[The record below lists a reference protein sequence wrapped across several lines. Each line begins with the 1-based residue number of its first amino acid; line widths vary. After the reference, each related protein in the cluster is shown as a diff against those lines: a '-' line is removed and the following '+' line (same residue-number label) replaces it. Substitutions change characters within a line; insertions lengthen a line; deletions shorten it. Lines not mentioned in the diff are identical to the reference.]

1 MPAAHRRSGPNA
13 PAFGFGKWWTA
24 HDLRIWRP
32 IAGSDAGAC
41 LHQRNAPH
49 GATRIRPTVKR
60 DPVLRPL
67 TWRLPLVA
75 FLITGLVG
83 LVYID
88 RLLTR
93 EFREQGV
100 TQAVQAQSLL
110 ESHLHHRV
118 ALLSGVT
125 SLIETASGGEANQDR
140 VARFAQR
147 VFEDLTDVRAVAYAD
162 PRGIVRGVFPRDG
175 WARLRP
181 GANLRDSV
189 DIASALDEAR
199 FARDAAATRTMRIGP
214 TERGIVLV
222 QPVLRDRRITGYIV
236 GAISYPGLF
245 ADALGGRL
253 LGQFAYQI
261 RDDSLRVIARSP
273 AFSDAFST
281 IERRQVRLPGSHR
294 WVVDVAIPRVEPIVP
309 RLLNWLVGSLL
320 LLVIVLLVVREEAQS
335 RRFAERTEELE
346 LLSRDLLDAN
356 VRLEERSQQI
366 AEANRAKSRFLA
378 NVSHELRTPL
388 NAIVGYNSLAR
399 DGVYGELS
407 APLRGVQDRIA
418 AAADHLLGLV
428 NDVLDLSKIEVGRMG
443 VEPQPVNLGSLVD
456 AVATVIE
463 PMASAKRL
471 HVHVVVAR
479 DVPDLRTDPGHVRQ
493 ILLNLVANAV
503 KFTEKGTI
511 TIVARRQDPDA
522 GDGVV
527 IIVEDTG
534 IGIARD
540 DHDRIFQEFEQV
552 RPSGRGDSLERG
564 TGLGLAIA
572 RKLARLL
579 GGDVQVRSAPG
590 AGSRF
595 MLSLPRSS
603 PTVFGTE
610 DHARSSAPPGTQ
622 EGARTAERSQL
633 SRSGSSGT
641 SASDDAGE
649 NTPPEVRAI
658 LDASMQATR
667 ARSPRETGDDSERS

>member
-1 MPAAHRRSGPNA
+1 
-13 PAFGFGKWWTA
+13 
-24 HDLRIWRP
+24 
-32 IAGSDAGAC
+32 
-41 LHQRNAPH
+41 
-49 GATRIRPTVKR
+49 VKR

-93 EFREQGV
+93 EFREEGV

-125 SLIETASGGEANQDR
+125 SLIETASSPVVNEDR
-140 VARFAQR
+140 VARFTKR
-147 VFEDLTDVRAVAYAD
+147 VFEELTDVRTVVYAD
-162 PRGIVRGVFPRDG
+162 PNGIVRAAFPRGG

-181 GANLRDSV
+181 GTNVRDSV

-199 FARDAAATRTMRIGP
+199 FTRDAAATRTVRLSP
-214 TERGIVLV
+214 TERGVVLV
-222 QPVLRDRRITGYIV
+222 EPVLREGRITGYV
-236 GAISYPGLF
+236 LGAISYPGLF

-253 LGQFAYQI
+253 LGRFAYQI

-273 AFSDAFST
+273 DFST
-281 IERRQVRLPGSHR
+281 TYSSIERRPIRLPGSHR
-294 WVVDVAIPRVEPIVP
+294 WVVDVAIPKLQPIVP

-320 LLVIVLLVVREEAQS
+320 LLVVVLLVVREEAQS

-356 VRLEERSQQI
+356 VRLEERAQQI

-399 DGVYGELS
+399 DGVYGELPP
-407 APLRGVQDRIA
+407 PLRGVQDRIA

-428 NDVLDLSKIEVGRMG
+428 NDVLDLSKIEVGRMA
-443 VEPQPVNLGSLVD
+443 VDSQLVNVGALVD

-471 HVHVVVAR
+471 HVDVVVAR
-479 DVPDLRTDPGHVRQ
+479 DIPELHTDPGHVRQ

-503 KFTEKGTI
+503 KFTERGTI
-511 TIVARRQDPDA
+511 TIVARRQDADL

-527 IIVEDTG
+527 VIVEDTG
-534 IGIARD
+534 IGIAPE

-564 TGLGLAIA
+564 TGLGLALA

-595 MLSLPRSS
+595 VLSLPRSS
-603 PTVFGTE
+603 PALTIGSD
-610 DHARSSAPPGTQ
+610 DHRPMANEGGGDAARA
-622 EGARTAERSQL
+622 AKRSQT
-633 SRSGSSGT
+633 SRSASG
-641 SASDDAGE
+641 AAADSDRADE
-649 NTPPEVRAI
+649 DTPPEVRAI
-658 LDASMQATR
+658 LDASVRTTR
-667 ARSPRETGDDSERS
+667 ASIASKRDDESDRS

>member
-1 MPAAHRRSGPNA
+1 
-13 PAFGFGKWWTA
+13 
-24 HDLRIWRP
+24 
-32 IAGSDAGAC
+32 
-41 LHQRNAPH
+41 
-49 GATRIRPTVKR
+49 VKR

-67 TWRLPLVA
+67 TWRLPLIA

-83 LVYID
+83 LVFID

-93 EFREQGV
+93 EFREEGV

-110 ESHLHHRV
+110 ESHLSHRV

-125 SLIETASGGEANQDR
+125 SLIETSPGAEASQDR
-140 VARFAQR
+140 IGRFVQR
-147 VFEDLTDVRAVAYAD
+147 VFEDLPDVRAVAYAD
-162 PRGIVRGVFPRDG
+162 ARGIVRGVFPREG
-175 WARLRP
+175 WPRLRP
-181 GANLRDSV
+181 GTSLRDSV

-199 FARDAAATRTMRIGP
+199 FARDAAATRTLRLGP
-214 TERGIVLV
+214 AERGIVLV
-222 QPVLRDRRITGYIV
+222 QPVLRERRITGYIV

-245 ADALGGRL
+245 TDALGGRL
-253 LGQFAYQI
+253 LGRFAYQI

-273 AFSDAFST
+273 AFSEAYST

-294 WVVDVAIPRVEPIVP
+294 WAVDVAIPRMQPIVP

-320 LLVIVLLVVREEAQS
+320 LLVVVLLVVREEAQS

-399 DGVYGELS
+399 DGVYGDLPS
-407 APLRGVQDRIA
+407 PLRGVHDRIA

-428 NDVLDLSKIEVGRMG
+428 NDVLDLSKIEVGRMA
-443 VEPQPVNLGSLVD
+443 VEPQVVNVGALVD

-463 PMASAKRL
+463 PMAGAKRL
-471 HVHVVVAR
+471 HVDVVVAR
-479 DVPDLRTDPGHVRQ
+479 DIPDLQTDPGHVRQ

-503 KFTEKGTI
+503 KFTEKGAI
-511 TIVARRQDPDA
+511 TIVARKQDADL

-534 IGIARD
+534 IGIARED
-540 DHDRIFQEFEQV
+540 QDRIFQEFEQV

-595 MLSLPRSS
+595 ILSLPRSS
-603 PTVFGTE
+603 HTVSIGGDDHRAHAAGSTATE
-610 DHARSSAPPGTQ
+610 QSAERPHRSRAVG
-622 EGARTAERSQL
+622 GAMGDSDPTAE
-633 SRSGSSGT
+633 
-641 SASDDAGE
+641 D
-649 NTPPEVRAI
+649 TPPEVRAI
-658 LDASMQATR
+658 LDASLKTTR
-667 ARSPRETGDDSERS
+667 PSAAREKDGEG

>member
-1 MPAAHRRSGPNA
+1 M
-13 PAFGFGKWWTA
+13 
-24 HDLRIWRP
+24 
-32 IAGSDAGAC
+32 
-41 LHQRNAPH
+41 
-49 GATRIRPTVKR
+49 KR

-67 TWRLPLVA
+67 TWRLPLIA

-83 LVYID
+83 LVFID

-93 EFREQGV
+93 EFREEGV

-110 ESHLHHRV
+110 ESHLSHRV

-125 SLIETASGGEANQDR
+125 SLIETSPGAEASQDR
-140 VARFAQR
+140 IGRFVQR
-147 VFEDLTDVRAVAYAD
+147 VFEDLPDVRAVAYAD
-162 PRGIVRGVFPRDG
+162 ARGIVRGVFPREG
-175 WARLRP
+175 WPRLRP
-181 GANLRDSV
+181 GTSLRDSV

-199 FARDAAATRTMRIGP
+199 FARDAAATRTLRLGP
-214 TERGIVLV
+214 AERGIVLV
-222 QPVLRDRRITGYIV
+222 QPVLRERRITGYIV

-245 ADALGGRL
+245 TDALGGRL
-253 LGQFAYQI
+253 LGRFAYQI

-273 AFSDAFST
+273 AFSEAYST

-294 WVVDVAIPRVEPIVP
+294 WAVDVAIPRMQPIVP

-320 LLVIVLLVVREEAQS
+320 LLVVVLLVVREEAQS

-399 DGVYGELS
+399 DGVYGDLPS
-407 APLRGVQDRIA
+407 PLRGVHDRIA

-428 NDVLDLSKIEVGRMG
+428 NDVLDLSKIEVGRMA
-443 VEPQPVNLGSLVD
+443 VEPQVVNVGALVD

-463 PMASAKRL
+463 PMAGAKRL
-471 HVHVVVAR
+471 HVDVVVAR
-479 DVPDLRTDPGHVRQ
+479 DIPDLQTDPGHVRQ

-503 KFTEKGTI
+503 KFTEKGAI
-511 TIVARRQDPDA
+511 TIVARKQDADL

-534 IGIARD
+534 IGIARED
-540 DHDRIFQEFEQV
+540 QDRIFQEFEQV

-595 MLSLPRSS
+595 ILSLPRSS
-603 PTVFGTE
+603 PTVSIGGDDQRAHAAGSTATE
-610 DHARSSAPPGTQ
+610 QSAERPHRSRAVG
-622 EGARTAERSQL
+622 GAMGDSDPTAE
-633 SRSGSSGT
+633 
-641 SASDDAGE
+641 D
-649 NTPPEVRAI
+649 TPPEVRAI
-658 LDASMQATR
+658 LDASLKTTR
-667 ARSPRETGDDSERS
+667 PSAAREKDGEG

>member
-1 MPAAHRRSGPNA
+1 M
-13 PAFGFGKWWTA
+13 
-24 HDLRIWRP
+24 
-32 IAGSDAGAC
+32 
-41 LHQRNAPH
+41 
-49 GATRIRPTVKR
+49 KR

-110 ESHLHHRV
+110 ESHLYHRV
-118 ALLSGVT
+118 ALLSGIT
-125 SLIETASGGEANQDR
+125 SLIETSPGGEANQDR

-162 PRGIVRGVFPRDG
+162 ARGVVRGVFPRDS

-181 GANLRDSV
+181 GTNLRDSV

-199 FARDAAATRTMRIGP
+199 FARDAAATRTMRLGP

-222 QPVLRDRRITGYIV
+222 QPVLRDRRVTGYIV
-236 GAISYPGLF
+236 GAISYPGLV

-261 RDDSLRVIARSP
+261 RDDSQRVIARSP
-273 AFSDAFST
+273 AFSDALSI
-281 IERRQVRLPGSHR
+281 IERRQVRLPGSNR

-399 DGVYGELS
+399 DGVYGELPS
-407 APLRGVQDRIA
+407 PLRSVHDRIG

-428 NDVLDLSKIEVGRMG
+428 NDVLDLSKIEVGRMA
-443 VEPQPVNLGSLVD
+443 VDPQMVNVGGLVD

-471 HVHVVVAR
+471 HVDVVGAR
-479 DVPDLRTDPGHVRQ
+479 DVPDVRTDPGHVRQ

-503 KFTEKGTI
+503 KFTERGTI
-511 TIVARRQDPDA
+511 TIVARKQDADL
-522 GDGVV
+522 GDGIV

-534 IGIARD
+534 IGIARQD
-540 DHDRIFQEFEQV
+540 QVRIFEEFEQV
-552 RPSGRGDSLERG
+552 RPAGRGDSLERG

-579 GGDVQVRSAPG
+579 GGEVQVRSAPG

-595 MLSLPRSS
+595 ILSLPRSS
-603 PTVFGTE
+603 PPVSIGPD
-610 DHARSSAPPGTQ
+610 DHRSPGPAST
-622 EGARTAERSQL
+622 GDAERSAERPQP
-633 SRSGSSGT
+633 SRASGSEATEG
-641 SASDDAGE
+641 AGAGE
-649 NTPPEVRAI
+649 DTPPEVRAI
-658 LDASMQATR
+658 LDASLQTR
-667 ARSPRETGDDSERS
+667 RTNGAREKEGDR

>member
-1 MPAAHRRSGPNA
+1 MPRTSKAGLVSTNA
-13 PAFGFGKWWTA
+13 
-24 HDLRIWRP
+24 RV
-32 IAGSDAGAC
+32 
-41 LHQRNAPH
+41 H
-49 GATRIRPTVKR
+49 GCSATRIPHTVKR

-67 TWRLPLVA
+67 TWRLPLIA

-100 TQAVQAQSLL
+100 TQAVQAQALL
-110 ESHLHHRV
+110 ESHLSHRI

-125 SLIETASGGEANQDR
+125 SLIETSPGGEASQER
-140 VARFAQR
+140 VGRFVQR
-147 VFEDLTDVRAVAYAD
+147 VFEELPDVRAVAYAD
-162 PRGIVRGVFPRDG
+162 ARGVVRGVFPREG
-175 WARLRP
+175 WPRLQA
-181 GANLRDSV
+181 GTSLRDSV
-189 DIASALDEAR
+189 DVASALDEAR
-199 FARDAAATRTMRIGP
+199 FTHDAAATRTIRLGP
-214 TERGIVLV
+214 SERGIILV

-245 ADALGGRL
+245 TDALGGRL
-253 LGQFAYQI
+253 LGRFAYQI

-273 AFSDAFST
+273 AFTDAFST
-281 IERRQVRLPGSHR
+281 IERRQIRLPGSHR
-294 WVVDVAIPRVEPIVP
+294 WAVDVAIPRMQPVVP

-320 LLVIVLLVVREEAQS
+320 LLVVVLLVVREEAQS

-407 APLRGVQDRIA
+407 SPLRGVHDRIA

-428 NDVLDLSKIEVGRMG
+428 NDVLDLSKIEVGRMA
-443 VEPQPVNLGSLVD
+443 VDPQLVNVGALVD

-463 PMASAKRL
+463 PMATAKRL
-471 HVHVVVAR
+471 HVDVVVAR

-503 KFTEKGTI
+503 KFTERGAI
-511 TIVARRQDPDA
+511 TIVARKQDADL

-534 IGIARD
+534 IGIARED
-540 DHDRIFQEFEQV
+540 QDRIFQEFEQV

-579 GGDVQVRSAPG
+579 GGDVRVRSAPG

-595 MLSLPRSS
+595 IVSLPLSS
-603 PTVFGTE
+603 PTVNIGGE
-610 DHARSSAPPGTQ
+610 EQRSQEAASA
-622 EGARTAERSQL
+622 TAERSSERPQPSL
-633 SRSGSSGT
+633 T
-641 SASDDAGE
+641 AASATGAEDSTIED
-649 NTPPEVRAI
+649 TPPEVRAI
-658 LDASMQATR
+658 LDAS
-667 ARSPRETGDDSERS
+667 RETTRPHVAREKEGDGQRS

>member
-1 MPAAHRRSGPNA
+1 M
-13 PAFGFGKWWTA
+13 
-24 HDLRIWRP
+24 
-32 IAGSDAGAC
+32 
-41 LHQRNAPH
+41 
-49 GATRIRPTVKR
+49 KR

-110 ESHLHHRV
+110 ESHLQHRI

-125 SLIETASGGEANQDR
+125 SLIETSPGAEASQER

-147 VFEDLTDVRAVAYAD
+147 VFQDFTDVRAVAYAD
-162 PRGIVRGVFPRDG
+162 ARGIVRGVFPRDG
-175 WARLRP
+175 WMRLRP
-181 GANLRDSV
+181 GTNLRDSV

-199 FARDAAATRTMRIGP
+199 FTRDAAATRTVRLGR

-236 GAISYPGLF
+236 GAVSYPGLF

-253 LGQFAYQI
+253 LGRFAYQI

-273 AFSDAFST
+273 AFTAAYST

-294 WVVDVAIPRVEPIVP
+294 WGVDVAIPRMQPIVP

-320 LLVIVLLVVREEAQS
+320 LLVVVLLVVREEAQS

-407 APLRGVQDRIA
+407 SSMRGVHDRIA

-428 NDVLDLSKIEVGRMG
+428 NDVLDLSKIEVGRMA
-443 VEPQPVNLGSLVD
+443 VDSQPVKLGALVD

-463 PMASAKRL
+463 PMAAAKRL
-471 HVHVVVAR
+471 HVDVVVAR
-479 DVPDLRTDPGHVRQ
+479 DIPDLQTDPGHVRQ

-503 KFTEKGTI
+503 KFTERGTV
-511 TIVARRQDPDA
+511 TIVARKQDADL

-534 IGIARD
+534 IGIARED
-540 DHDRIFQEFEQV
+540 QDRIFQEFEQV

-595 MLSLPRSS
+595 ILSLPRSS
-603 PTVFGTE
+603 PPVSIGGE
-610 DHARSSAPPGTQ
+610 EQRPHEPSSPG
-622 EGARTAERSQL
+622 GAERSAERPHP
-633 SRSGSSGT
+633 SRAAGRA
-641 SASDDAGE
+641 ASDGTPATED
-649 NTPPEVRAI
+649 TPPEVRAI
-658 LDASMQATR
+658 LDASLQATR
-667 ARSPRETGDDSERS
+667 ANVTRDREGGDQRS

>member
-1 MPAAHRRSGPNA
+1 
-13 PAFGFGKWWTA
+13 
-24 HDLRIWRP
+24 
-32 IAGSDAGAC
+32 
-41 LHQRNAPH
+41 
-49 GATRIRPTVKR
+49 VKR

-93 EFREQGV
+93 EYREQGV
-100 TQAVQAQSLL
+100 TQAVQAQALL

-118 ALLSGVT
+118 GLLSGVT
-125 SLIETASGGEANQDR
+125 SLIETSPTGEISEER
-140 VARFAQR
+140 VRRFAHR
-147 VFEDLTDVRAVAYAD
+147 VFDDLPDVRVIAYAD
-162 PRGIVRGVFPRDG
+162 PRGRVRAVFPQTG
-175 WARLRP
+175 WARLGP
-181 GANLRDSV
+181 GTNLRDSV
-189 DIASALDEAR
+189 DIAAALDEAR
-199 FARDAAATRTMRIGP
+199 FSQDAAATRTIRLAPAEG
-214 TERGIVLV
+214 GVVLV
-222 QPVLRDRRITGYIV
+222 EPVMRDRRITGYILA
-236 GAISYPGLF
+236 AISYPGLF

-253 LGQFAYQI
+253 LGRFAYQI
-261 RDDSLRVIARSP
+261 RDDSLHVIARSP
-273 AFSDAFST
+273 AYRSSYSS
-281 IERRQVRLPGSHR
+281 IERREVRLPGRHR
-294 WVVDVAIPRVEPIVP
+294 WTVDVAIPRIQPIVP

-320 LLVIVLLVVREEAQS
+320 LLVVVLLVVREEAQS

-399 DGVYGELS
+399 DGVYGELA
-407 APLRGVQDRIA
+407 APLRGVHDRIA

-428 NDVLDLSKIEVGRMG
+428 NDVLDLSKIEVGRMA
-443 VEPQPVNLGSLVD
+443 VDPQPVNLGAVVD

-463 PMASAKRL
+463 PMATAKRL
-471 HVHVVVAR
+471 HVDVVVAR
-479 DVPDLRTDPGHVRQ
+479 DVPELRSDPGHVRQ

-503 KFTEKGTI
+503 KFTDRGTI
-511 TIVARRQDPDA
+511 TIVARRQDADL

-527 IIVEDTG
+527 VIVEDTG
-534 IGIARD
+534 IGIARED
-540 DHDRIFQEFEQV
+540 QDRIFQEFEQV

-595 MLSLPRSS
+595 ILSLPRSS
-603 PTVFGTE
+603 PTVSIGSD
-610 DHARSSAPPGTQ
+610 DHQPAET
-622 EGARTAERSQL
+622 GARAAEQSAEQSQPSH
-633 SRSGSSGT
+633 SRGSGAAT
-641 SASDDAGE
+641 PAVED
-649 NTPPEVRAI
+649 TPPEVRAI
-658 LDASMQATR
+658 LDASRKATR
-667 ARSPRETGDDSERS
+667 AKPPREKGGGAERS

>member
-1 MPAAHRRSGPNA
+1 
-13 PAFGFGKWWTA
+13 
-24 HDLRIWRP
+24 
-32 IAGSDAGAC
+32 
-41 LHQRNAPH
+41 
-49 GATRIRPTVKR
+49 VKR

-67 TWRLPLVA
+67 TWRLPLIA

-83 LVYID
+83 LVFID

-93 EFREQGV
+93 EFREEGV

-110 ESHLHHRV
+110 ESHLSHRV

-125 SLIETASGGEANQDR
+125 SLIETSPGAEASQDR
-140 VARFAQR
+140 IGRFVQR
-147 VFEDLTDVRAVAYAD
+147 VFEDLPDVRAVAYAD
-162 PRGIVRGVFPRDG
+162 ARGIVRGVFPREG
-175 WARLRP
+175 WPRLRP
-181 GANLRDSV
+181 GTSLRDSV

-199 FARDAAATRTMRIGP
+199 FARDAAATRTLRLGP
-214 TERGIVLV
+214 AERGIVLV
-222 QPVLRDRRITGYIV
+222 QPVLRERRITGYIV

-245 ADALGGRL
+245 TDALGGRL
-253 LGQFAYQI
+253 LGRFAYQI

-273 AFSDAFST
+273 AFSEAYST

-294 WVVDVAIPRVEPIVP
+294 WAVDVAIPRMQPIVP

-320 LLVIVLLVVREEAQS
+320 LLVVVLLVVREEAQS

-399 DGVYGELS
+399 DGVYGDLPS
-407 APLRGVQDRIA
+407 PLRGVHDRIA

-428 NDVLDLSKIEVGRMG
+428 NDVLDLSKIEVGRMA
-443 VEPQPVNLGSLVD
+443 VEPQVVNVGALVD

-463 PMASAKRL
+463 PMAGAKRL
-471 HVHVVVAR
+471 HVDVVVAR
-479 DVPDLRTDPGHVRQ
+479 DIPDLQTDPGHVRQ

-503 KFTEKGTI
+503 KFTEKGAI
-511 TIVARRQDPDA
+511 TIVARKQDADL

-534 IGIARD
+534 IGIARED
-540 DHDRIFQEFEQV
+540 QDRIFQEFEQV

-595 MLSLPRSS
+595 ILSLPRSS
-603 PTVFGTE
+603 HTVSIGGDDHRAHAAGSTATE
-610 DHARSSAPPGTQ
+610 QSAERPHRSRAVG
-622 EGARTAERSQL
+622 GAMGDSDPTAE
-633 SRSGSSGT
+633 
-641 SASDDAGE
+641 D
-649 NTPPEVRAI
+649 TPPEVRAI
-658 LDASMQATR
+658 LDASLKTTR
-667 ARSPRETGDDSERS
+667 PSAAREKDGEGSRS

>member
-1 MPAAHRRSGPNA
+1 
-13 PAFGFGKWWTA
+13 
-24 HDLRIWRP
+24 
-32 IAGSDAGAC
+32 
-41 LHQRNAPH
+41 
-49 GATRIRPTVKR
+49 VKR

-67 TWRLPLVA
+67 TWRLPLIA

-93 EFREQGV
+93 EFREEGV

-110 ESHLHHRV
+110 ESHLSHRV

-125 SLIETASGGEANQDR
+125 SLIETSPRGEASQER
-140 VARFAQR
+140 IARFVQR
-147 VFEDLTDVRAVAYAD
+147 VFEELPDVRAVAYAD
-162 PRGIVRGVFPRDG
+162 ARGLVRGVFPSEG
-175 WARLRP
+175 WRRLRT
-181 GANLRDSV
+181 GTDLRDSV

-199 FARDAAATRTMRIGP
+199 FARDAAGTRTIQLGP

-222 QPVLRDRRITGYIV
+222 QPVLRDGRVTGYVI

-245 ADALGGRL
+245 TDALGGRL
-253 LGQFAYQI
+253 LGRFAYQI

-273 AFSDAFST
+273 AFSDAYSS

-294 WVVDVAIPRVEPIVP
+294 WAVDVAIPRMQPIVP

-320 LLVIVLLVVREEAQS
+320 LLVVVLLVVREEAQS

-399 DGVYGELS
+399 DGVYGELTS
-407 APLRGVQDRIA
+407 PLRGVHDRIA

-428 NDVLDLSKIEVGRMG
+428 NDVLDLSKIEVGRMA
-443 VEPQPVNLGSLVD
+443 VEPQLVNVGALVD

-463 PMASAKRL
+463 PMATAKRL
-471 HVHVVVAR
+471 HVDVVVAR

-511 TIVARRQDPDA
+511 TIVARRQDADL

-534 IGIARD
+534 IGIARQD
-540 DHDRIFQEFEQV
+540 QDRIFQEFEQV

-595 MLSLPRSS
+595 ILSLPLSS
-603 PTVFGTE
+603 HSIGSEDQSIHPPSVGDAEDAAERPQPLRAAGSAGDDRTTE
-610 DHARSSAPPGTQ
+610 D
-622 EGARTAERSQL
+622 
-633 SRSGSSGT
+633 
-641 SASDDAGE
+641 
-649 NTPPEVRAI
+649 TPPEVRAI
-658 LDASMQATR
+658 LDASLKTTR
-667 ARSPRETGDDSERS
+667 QSAALDKEGDGQRS

>member
-1 MPAAHRRSGPNA
+1 M
-13 PAFGFGKWWTA
+13 
-24 HDLRIWRP
+24 
-32 IAGSDAGAC
+32 
-41 LHQRNAPH
+41 
-49 GATRIRPTVKR
+49 KR

-75 FLITGLVG
+75 FLLTGLVG

-93 EFREQGV
+93 EFREEGV

-125 SLIETASGGEANQDR
+125 SLIETSSSPVVNEDR
-140 VARFAQR
+140 VARFTNR
-147 VFEDLTDVRAVAYAD
+147 VFGELGDVRTVAYAD
-162 PRGIVRGVFPRDG
+162 PQGRVRTAFPPDG
-175 WARLRP
+175 WARLQP
-181 GANLRDSV
+181 GTNLRDSV
-189 DIASALDEAR
+189 DIATALDEAR
-199 FARDAAATRTMRIGP
+199 FTRGAAATRTVRLGP
-214 TERGIVLV
+214 VERGMVLV
-222 QPVLRDRRITGYIV
+222 EPVLRDGRITGYV
-236 GAISYPGLF
+236 LGAVSYPGLF

-253 LGQFAYQI
+253 LGRFAYQI

-273 AFSDAFST
+273 AFTATYAT
-281 IERRQVRLPGSHR
+281 IERRQIRLPGSYR
-294 WVVDVAIPRVEPIVP
+294 WAVDVAIPRLQPIVP

-320 LLVIVLLVVREEAQS
+320 LLVVVLLVVREEAQS

-399 DGVYGELS
+399 DGVYGDL
-407 APLRGVQDRIA
+407 AMPLRGVHDRIA

-428 NDVLDLSKIEVGRMG
+428 NDVLDLSKIEVGRMA
-443 VEPQPVNLGSLVD
+443 VDSQRVNVGALVD

-471 HVHVVVAR
+471 HVDVVVAR
-479 DVPDLRTDPGHVRQ
+479 DVPELHTDPGHVRQ

-503 KFTEKGTI
+503 KFTERGTI
-511 TIVARRQDPDA
+511 TIVARRQDADL
-522 GDGVV
+522 GDGIVV
-527 IIVEDTG
+527 IVEDTG
-534 IGIARD
+534 IGIAPED
-540 DHDRIFQEFEQV
+540 QERIFQEFEQV
-552 RPSGRGDSLERG
+552 RPAGRGDSLERG

-595 MLSLPRSS
+595 VLSLPRSS
-603 PTVFGTE
+603 PPVSVGTE
-610 DHARSSAPPGTQ
+610 EHRPVES
-622 EGARTAERSQL
+622 GAHPIESDAQDVQVDRAIERSHS
-633 SRSGSSGT
+633 SRSAGGT
-641 SASDDAGE
+641 SPESTSDED
-649 NTPPEVRAI
+649 TPPEVRAI
-658 LDASMQATR
+658 LDASHRTTR
-667 ARSPRETGDDSERS
+667 TNTQRQEGDESDRS

>member
-1 MPAAHRRSGPNA
+1 
-13 PAFGFGKWWTA
+13 
-24 HDLRIWRP
+24 
-32 IAGSDAGAC
+32 
-41 LHQRNAPH
+41 
-49 GATRIRPTVKR
+49 VKR

-83 LVYID
+83 MVFID

-93 EFREQGV
+93 EYREQGV
-100 TQAVQAQSLL
+100 TQAVQAQALL
-110 ESHLHHRV
+110 ESHLHQRV
-118 ALLSGVT
+118 ALLNGVT
-125 SLIETASGGEANQDR
+125 SVIETSRSGGVNEET
-140 VARFAQR
+140 VSRFARR
-147 VFEDLTDVRAVAYAD
+147 VFSDLADVRAVAYSDA
-162 PRGIVRGVFPRDG
+162 RGIVRAAFPRGG
-175 WARLRP
+175 WGRLRP

-189 DIASALDEAR
+189 EIASTMDEAR
-199 FARDAAATRTMRIGP
+199 FTRAAAVTRTTQLGQG
-214 TERGIVLV
+214 ERGIFLIE
-222 QPVLRDRRITGYIV
+222 PVLRDGRLAGYIAA
-236 GAISYPGLF
+236 AISYRALF
-245 ADALGGRL
+245 GDALGGRL
-253 LGQFAYQI
+253 LGRFPYQV
-261 RDDSLRVIARSP
+261 RDDTLRVIARSP
-273 AFSDAFST
+273 AFTTAYAA
-281 IERRQVRLPGSHR
+281 IERREVRLPGSQR
-294 WVVDVAIPRVEPIVP
+294 WVVDVAVPRLEPLVS

-320 LLVIVLLVVREEAQS
+320 LLLVVLLVVREEAQS

-399 DGVYGELS
+399 DGVYGDLS
-407 APLRGVQDRIA
+407 APLRGVHDRIA

-428 NDVLDLSKIEVGRMG
+428 NDVLDLSKIEVGRMA
-443 VEPQPVNLGSLVD
+443 VDPQLVNLGSLVD

-471 HVHVVVAR
+471 HVDVVVAR
-479 DVPDLRTDPGHVRQ
+479 DLPELHTDPGHVRQ
-493 ILLNLVANAV
+493 ILLNLVSNAV
-503 KFTEKGTI
+503 KFTERGAV
-511 TIVARRQDPDA
+511 TIVARRQEPDL

-527 IIVEDTG
+527 VIVEDTG
-534 IGIARD
+534 IGIARE

-579 GGDVQVRSAPG
+579 GGDVHVRSAPG

-595 MLSLPRSS
+595 ILSLPRSS
-603 PTVFGTE
+603 PTVSISTE
-610 DHARSSAPPGTQ
+610 EQRSAAPDSLASGALTSARSA
-622 EGARTAERSQL
+622 
-633 SRSGSSGT
+633 SSGATGDAPAPAHT
-641 SASDDAGE
+641 SED
-649 NTPPEVRAI
+649 TPPEVRAI
-658 LDASMQATR
+658 LDASLEVSRVNALR
-667 ARSPRETGDDSERS
+667 EDEHDDDRS

>member
-1 MPAAHRRSGPNA
+1 M
-13 PAFGFGKWWTA
+13 
-24 HDLRIWRP
+24 
-32 IAGSDAGAC
+32 
-41 LHQRNAPH
+41 
-49 GATRIRPTVKR
+49 KR

-67 TWRLPLVA
+67 TWRLPLIA

-93 EFREQGV
+93 EFREEGV

-125 SLIETASGGEANQDR
+125 SLIETASSPVVNEDR
-140 VARFAQR
+140 VARFTRR
-147 VFEDLTDVRAVAYAD
+147 VFEELTDVRTVAYAD
-162 PRGIVRGVFPRDG
+162 PNGMVRAAFPRDG
-175 WARLRP
+175 WARLRS
-181 GANLRDSV
+181 GTNVRDSV

-199 FARDAAATRTMRIGP
+199 FTRDAAATRTVRLSAS
-214 TERGIVLV
+214 ERGVVLV
-222 QPVLRDRRITGYIV
+222 EPVLREGRITGYV
-236 GAISYPGLF
+236 LGAISYPGLF

-253 LGQFAYQI
+253 LGRFAYQI

-273 AFSDAFST
+273 AFSTTYSS
-281 IERRQVRLPGSHR
+281 IEQRPVRLPGSHR
-294 WVVDVAIPRVEPIVP
+294 WVVDVAIPKLQPIVP

-320 LLVIVLLVVREEAQS
+320 LLVVVLLVVREEAQS

-356 VRLEERSQQI
+356 VRLEERAQQI

-399 DGVYGELS
+399 DGVYGELP

-428 NDVLDLSKIEVGRMG
+428 NDVLDLSKIEVGRMA
-443 VEPQPVNLGSLVD
+443 VDSQSVNVGALVD

-471 HVHVVVAR
+471 HVDVVVAR
-479 DVPDLRTDPGHVRQ
+479 DVPELHTDPGHVRQ

-503 KFTEKGTI
+503 KFTERGTI
-511 TIVARRQDPDA
+511 TIVARRQDADL

-527 IIVEDTG
+527 VIVEDTG
-534 IGIARD
+534 IGIAPE

-595 MLSLPRSS
+595 VLSLPRSS
-603 PTVFGTE
+603 PALDIGSD
-610 DHARSSAPPGTQ
+610 DHRPVDDGGADVAGPVKRTQ
-622 EGARTAERSQL
+622 A
-633 SRSGSSGT
+633 SRSASGA
-641 SASDDAGE
+641 ASESDRADE
-649 NTPPEVRAI
+649 DTPPEVRAI
-658 LDASMQATR
+658 LDASVRTTR
-667 ARSPRETGDDSERS
+667 ANIARQHDDDSDRS

>member
-1 MPAAHRRSGPNA
+1 M
-13 PAFGFGKWWTA
+13 
-24 HDLRIWRP
+24 
-32 IAGSDAGAC
+32 
-41 LHQRNAPH
+41 
-49 GATRIRPTVKR
+49 KR

-67 TWRLPLVA
+67 TWRLPLIA

-181 GANLRDSV
+181 GTNLRDSV

-199 FARDAAATRTMRIGP
+199 FERDAAATRTMRIGP

-281 IERRQVRLPGSHR
+281 IERRQVRLPGSQR

-399 DGVYGELS
+399 DGVYGELAS
-407 APLRGVQDRIA
+407 PLRGVHDRIG

-428 NDVLDLSKIEVGRMG
+428 NDVLDLSKIEVGRMA
-443 VEPQPVNLGSLVD
+443 VDPQTVNVGGLVD

-471 HVHVVVAR
+471 HVDVVVAR
-479 DVPDLRTDPGHVRQ
+479 DVPDVRTDPGHVRQ

-503 KFTEKGTI
+503 KFTERGTI
-511 TIVARRQDPDA
+511 TIVARKQDADL
-522 GDGVV
+522 GDGIV

-534 IGIARD
+534 IGIARED
-540 DHDRIFQEFEQV
+540 QDRIFQEFEQV
-552 RPSGRGDSLERG
+552 RPAGRGDSLERG

-579 GGDVQVRSAPG
+579 GGEVQVRSAPG

-595 MLSLPRSS
+595 ILSLPRSTPPVSIGSDDHRS
-603 PTVFGTE
+603 PGGAGTG
-610 DHARSSAPPGTQ
+610 D
-622 EGARTAERSQL
+622 AERSAERPQP
-633 SRSGSSGT
+633 SRASGSA
-641 SASDDAGE
+641 ASEGGAAGE
-649 NTPPEVRAI
+649 DTPPEVRAI
-658 LDASMQATR
+658 LDASLQTR
-667 ARSPRETGDDSERS
+667 RTNVARDKEGDGQRS

>member
-1 MPAAHRRSGPNA
+1 M
-13 PAFGFGKWWTA
+13 
-24 HDLRIWRP
+24 
-32 IAGSDAGAC
+32 
-41 LHQRNAPH
+41 
-49 GATRIRPTVKR
+49 KR

-67 TWRLPLVA
+67 TWRLPLIA

-93 EFREQGV
+93 ELREEGV

-110 ESHLHHRV
+110 ESHVHHRV
-118 ALLSGVT
+118 ALLSGVS
-125 SLIETASGGEANQDR
+125 SLIETSSSPVVNVDR
-140 VARFAQR
+140 VRRFTTR
-147 VFEDLTDVRAVAYAD
+147 VFEDLTDVRGIAYAD
-162 PRGIVRGVFPRDG
+162 LNGIVRAAFPRDG

-181 GANLRDSV
+181 GTNLRDSV

-199 FARDAAATRTMRIGP
+199 FSRDAAATRTVRLTP
-214 TERGIVLV
+214 TERGVVLV
-222 QPVLRDRRITGYIV
+222 EPLQRDGRITGYLL
-236 GAISYPGLF
+236 GAISYPALF

-253 LGQFAYQI
+253 LGRFAYQI
-261 RDDSLRVIARSP
+261 RDDSLRAIARSP
-273 AFSDAFST
+273 DYSTTYST

-294 WVVDVAIPRVEPIVP
+294 WTVDVAIPKLQPLVP

-320 LLVIVLLVVREEAQS
+320 LLVVVLLVVREEAQS

-356 VRLEERSQQI
+356 VRLEERAQQI

-399 DGVYGELS
+399 DGVYGELDT
-407 APLRGVQDRIA
+407 PLRGVHDRIA

-428 NDVLDLSKIEVGRMG
+428 NDVLDLSKIEVGRMA
-443 VEPQPVNLGSLVD
+443 VDPQPVNIGALVD

-471 HVHVVVAR
+471 HVDVVVAR
-479 DVPDLRTDPGHVRQ
+479 DVPDLLTDPGHVRQ
-493 ILLNLVANAV
+493 ILLNLVGNAV
-503 KFTEKGTI
+503 KFTERGTI
-511 TIVARRQDPDA
+511 TIVARRQDPDL
-522 GDGVV
+522 GEGVV
-527 IIVEDTG
+527 VIVEDTG
-534 IGIARD
+534 IGIASQ
-540 DHDRIFQEFEQV
+540 DHERIFQEFEQV

-595 MLSLPRSS
+595 ILVLPRSS
-603 PTVFGTE
+603 PTVSVGSD
-610 DHARSSAPPGTQ
+610 DHRPVESGRELDAEPA
-622 EGARTAERSQL
+622 AERPPAP
-633 SRSGSSGT
+633 RSTSGD
-641 SASDDAGE
+641 AGDSDRAGE

-658 LDASMQATR
+658 LDASLGATR
-667 ARSPRETGDDSERS
+667 ANVARQEDGDADRS

>member
-1 MPAAHRRSGPNA
+1 VTNT
-13 PAFGFGKWWTA
+13 PAF
-24 HDLRIWRP
+24 P
-32 IAGSDAGAC
+32 AGWSP
-41 LHQRNAPH
+41 LTQRRH
-49 GATRIRPTVKR
+49 GRRATPIRPRVKR

-110 ESHLHHRV
+110 ESHLDHRV

-125 SLIETASGGEANQDR
+125 SLIETSTGTELNQDR
-140 VARFAQR
+140 VARFVRR
-147 VFEDLTDVRAVAYAD
+147 VFEELTDVRAVAYAD
-162 PRGIVRGVFPRDG
+162 ARGVVRAVVPREG
-175 WARLRP
+175 WGRVRP
-181 GANLRDSV
+181 GTNLRDSV

-199 FARDAAATRTMRIGP
+199 FSNDAAATRTMRLGP
-214 TERGIVLV
+214 VERGVVLV
-222 QPVLRDRRITGYIV
+222 EPVRRDRRITGYIV
-236 GAISYPGLF
+236 AAISYPGLF
-245 ADALGGRL
+245 NDALGGRL
-253 LGQFAYQI
+253 LGRFAYQI

-273 AFSDAFST
+273 AFSST
-281 IERRQVRLPGSHR
+281 YSSIERRPVRLPGSHQ
-294 WVVDVAIPRVEPIVP
+294 WVVDVAIPRMQPIVP

-320 LLVIVLLVVREEAQS
+320 LLVVVLLVVREEAQS

-407 APLRGVQDRIA
+407 SPLRGVHDRIA

-443 VEPQPVNLGSLVD
+443 VEPQSVNVGALVD

-471 HVHVVVAR
+471 HVDVVVSR
-479 DVPDLRTDPGHVRQ
+479 DVPELHTDPGHVRQ

-503 KFTEKGTI
+503 KFTERGTI
-511 TIVARRQDPDA
+511 TIVARRRDA
-522 GDGVV
+522 DLGDGVV
-527 IIVEDTG
+527 VIVEDTG
-534 IGIARD
+534 IGIARED
-540 DHDRIFQEFEQV
+540 QERIFQEFEQV

-579 GGDVQVRSAPG
+579 GGDVEVRSAPG

-603 PTVFGTE
+603 PTVSIGSE
-610 DHARSSAPPGTQ
+610 DHRPAEAV
-622 EGARTAERSQL
+622 TAHEIQPAAELSQA
-633 SRSGSSGT
+633 SRSATSSIDGDR
-641 SASDDAGE
+641 ASED
-649 NTPPEVRAI
+649 TPPEVRAI
-658 LDASMQATR
+658 LDASLQSTR
-667 ARSPRETGDDSERS
+667 ANVARDKESDHERS

>member
-1 MPAAHRRSGPNA
+1 MCRSGTPAASPQTERPDERSA
-13 PAFGFGKWWTA
+13 PTSVQ
-24 HDLRIWRP
+24 H
-32 IAGSDAGAC
+32 S
-41 LHQRNAPH
+41 
-49 GATRIRPTVKR
+49 VKR

-93 EFREQGV
+93 EYREQGV

-110 ESHLHHRV
+110 ESHLYHRA
-118 ALLSGVT
+118 ALLSGIT
-125 SLIETASGGEANQDR
+125 NLIETSATADVSDDR
-140 VARFAQR
+140 VARFARR
-147 VFEDLTDVRAVAYAD
+147 VFEDLADVRAVAYAD
-162 PRGIVRGVFPRDG
+162 ARGVVRATVPRDG
-175 WARLRP
+175 WGRLQPRTS
-181 GANLRDSV
+181 LRDSM

-199 FARDAAATRTMRIGP
+199 VTHDVAATRTMRLVPG
-214 TERGIVLV
+214 ERGVVIVE
-222 QPVLRDRRITGYIV
+222 PVVRDGRVTAYIAA
-236 GAISYPGLF
+236 AISYPALF

-253 LGQFAYQI
+253 LGRFAYQI

-273 AFSDAFST
+273 AFAT
-281 IERRQVRLPGSHR
+281 TYAGIERRVVRLPGSHR
-294 WVVDVAIPRVEPIVP
+294 WAVDVAIPRMQPLVP

-320 LLVIVLLVVREEAQS
+320 LLVVVLLVVREEAQS

-399 DGVYGELS
+399 DGVYGELPS
-407 APLRGVQDRIA
+407 SLRGVHNRIA

-428 NDVLDLSKIEVGRMG
+428 NDVLDLSKIEVGRMA
-443 VEPQPVNLGSLVD
+443 VEPQPVNLGSVVD

-463 PMASAKRL
+463 PMAGAKRL
-471 HVHVVVAR
+471 HVDVVVSR
-479 DVPDLRTDPGHVRQ
+479 DLPDLHTDPGHIRQ

-503 KFTEKGTI
+503 KFTERGTI
-511 TIVARRQDPDA
+511 TIVARRQDADQ

-527 IIVEDTG
+527 VIVEDTG
-534 IGIARD
+534 IGIARE

-579 GGDVQVRSAPG
+579 GGDVQVRSAAG

-595 MLSLPRSS
+595 ILSLPRSS
-603 PTVFGTE
+603 PTVSIASDE
-610 DHARSSAPPGTQ
+610 HRDA
-622 EGARTAERSQL
+622 ERTAGRA
-633 SRSGSSGT
+633 GSPRTGGGAVAIADV
-641 SASDDAGE
+641 ASED
-649 NTPPEVRAI
+649 TPPEVRAI
-658 LDASMQATR
+658 LDASLEASR
-667 ARSPRETGDDSERS
+667 ANVAREKKGSGVDGDEDDVVRP

>member
-1 MPAAHRRSGPNA
+1 VTPDERSA
-13 PAFGFGKWWTA
+13 PAPA
-24 HDLRIWRP
+24 RP
-32 IAGSDAGAC
+32 
-41 LHQRNAPH
+41 L
-49 GATRIRPTVKR
+49 VKR

-83 LVYID
+83 LVFID

-93 EFREQGV
+93 EYREQGV
-100 TQAVQAQSLL
+100 AQAVQAQSLL

-118 ALLSGVT
+118 ALLKGVT
-125 SLIETASGGEANQDR
+125 SLIETSGTDNVNEER
-140 VARFAQR
+140 VARFTSR
-147 VFEDLTDVRAVAYAD
+147 VFNDLADVRAVAYSDA
-162 PRGIVRGVFPRDG
+162 RGVVRAAFPREG
-175 WARLRP
+175 WGRLRP
-181 GANLRDSV
+181 RANLRDSV

-199 FARDAAATRTMRIGP
+199 FARRAAATRTIQLAPG
-214 TERGIVLV
+214 ERGVLLV
-222 QPVLRDRRITGYIV
+222 DPVLRDGRVSGYIAAAV
-236 GAISYPGLF
+236 AFRALF

-253 LGQFAYQI
+253 LGRFAYQV

-273 AFSDAFST
+273 AFATAYTT
-281 IERRQVRLPGSHR
+281 IERRDVRLPGSHR
-294 WVVDVAIPRVEPIVP
+294 WAVDVAIPRLQPLVP

-320 LLVIVLLVVREEAQS
+320 LLVVWLLVVREEAQS

-399 DGVYGELS
+399 DGIYGELS
-407 APLRGVQDRIA
+407 APLRGVHDRIA

-428 NDVLDLSKIEVGRMG
+428 NDVLDLSKIEVGRMA

-471 HVHVVVAR
+471 HVDVVVAR
-479 DVPDLRTDPGHVRQ
+479 DLPVLHTDPGHVRQ
-493 ILLNLVANAV
+493 ILLNLVSNAV
-503 KFTEKGTI
+503 KFTERGAI
-511 TIVARRQDPDA
+511 TIVARRQEPDL
-522 GDGVV
+522 GEGVV
-527 IIVEDTG
+527 VIVEDTG
-534 IGIARD
+534 IGIAHE

-579 GGDVQVRSAPG
+579 GGDVKVRSAPG

-595 MLSLPRSS
+595 ILTLPRSS
-603 PTVFGTE
+603 PTVSITSEEQPVSETDALPGTGRAA
-610 DHARSSAPPGTQ
+610 ARSQSPRSAG
-622 EGARTAERSQL
+622 GAAVDAER
-633 SRSGSSGT
+633 
-641 SASDDAGE
+641 ASED
-649 NTPPEVRAI
+649 TPPEVRAI
-658 LDASMQATR
+658 LDASLEVAR
-667 ARSPRETGDDSERS
+667 ANALREKEGDSERS

>member
-1 MPAAHRRSGPNA
+1 
-13 PAFGFGKWWTA
+13 
-24 HDLRIWRP
+24 
-32 IAGSDAGAC
+32 
-41 LHQRNAPH
+41 
-49 GATRIRPTVKR
+49 VKR

-93 EFREQGV
+93 EYREQGV

-110 ESHLHHRV
+110 ESRLHHRV
-118 ALLSGVT
+118 ALVNGVT
-125 SLIETASGGEANQDR
+125 SLIETAGTPDVNEER
-140 VARFAQR
+140 VARFTRR
-147 VFEDLTDVRAVAYAD
+147 VFNDLEDVRAVAYAD
-162 PRGIVRGVFPRDG
+162 TRGLVRAVFPRDG
-175 WARLRP
+175 WGRLRP
-181 GANLRDSV
+181 RTNLRDSV

-199 FARDAAATRTMRIGP
+199 FSRGAAATGTMQLAPG
-214 TERGIVLV
+214 ERGVVLV
-222 QPVLRDRRITGYIV
+222 EPVMRDGRFTGYIAA
-236 GAISYPGLF
+236 AISYRALF

-253 LGQFAYQI
+253 LGRFAYQI
-261 RDDSLRVIARSP
+261 RDDSLRIIARSP
-273 AFSDAFST
+273 AFTTTYAA
-281 IERRQVRLPGSHR
+281 IERREVRLPGSHR
-294 WVVDVAIPRVEPIVP
+294 WAVEVAIPRLHPLVP

-356 VRLEERSQQI
+356 MRLEERAQQI

-399 DGVYGELS
+399 EGVYGELPS
-407 APLRGVQDRIA
+407 PLRGVHDRIA
-418 AAADHLLGLV
+418 AAADHLMGLV
-428 NDVLDLSKIEVGRMG
+428 NDVLDLSKIEVGRMA
-443 VEPQPVNLGSLVD
+443 VDPQPVNLGSLVD

-471 HVHVVVAR
+471 HVDVVVAR
-479 DVPDLRTDPGHVRQ
+479 DLPDVRTDPGHVRQ

-503 KFTEKGTI
+503 KFTERGTI
-511 TIVARRQDPDA
+511 TVVARRQEADL

-527 IIVEDTG
+527 VIVEDTG
-534 IGIARD
+534 IGIASQ

-595 MLSLPRSS
+595 ILSLPRSS
-603 PTVFGTE
+603 PTVSIASDE
-610 DHARSSAPPGTQ
+610 QRPSEPDQ
-622 EGARTAERSQL
+622 ERGAERAAGLRQPG
-633 SRSGSSGT
+633 RSTSGAGVNAEAT
-641 SASDDAGE
+641 SED
-649 NTPPEVRAI
+649 TPPEVRAI
-658 LDASMQATR
+658 LDASLEVTR
-667 ARSPRETGDDSERS
+667 VNVVREKESDSDRS

>member
-1 MPAAHRRSGPNA
+1 M
-13 PAFGFGKWWTA
+13 
-24 HDLRIWRP
+24 
-32 IAGSDAGAC
+32 
-41 LHQRNAPH
+41 
-49 GATRIRPTVKR
+49 KR

-110 ESHLHHRV
+110 ESHLRYRV

-125 SLIETASGGEANQDR
+125 SLIETSPGGEASQDR
-140 VARFAQR
+140 VTRFAQR

-162 PRGIVRGVFPRDG
+162 PRGIVRSVFPRGG

-181 GANLRDSV
+181 GTNLRDSV
-189 DIASALDEAR
+189 DVASALDEAR
-199 FARDAAATRTMRIGP
+199 FALDAAATRTIRLGP

-222 QPVLRDRRITGYIV
+222 QPVLRDRRIAGYIV

-261 RDDSLRVIARSP
+261 RDDSLQVIARSP
-273 AFSDAFST
+273 AYSDAVSR

-294 WVVDVAIPRVEPIVP
+294 WVVDVAIPRLEPIVP

-407 APLRGVQDRIA
+407 SPLRSVHDRIG

-428 NDVLDLSKIEVGRMG
+428 NDVLDLSKIEVGRMA
-443 VEPQPVNLGSLVD
+443 VDPQTVNVGGLID

-471 HVHVVVAR
+471 HVDVVVAR
-479 DVPDLRTDPGHVRQ
+479 DVPDVRTDPGHVRQ

-503 KFTEKGTI
+503 KFTERGTI
-511 TIVARRQDPDA
+511 TIVARKQDADL
-522 GDGVV
+522 GDGIV

-534 IGIARD
+534 IGIARENQ
-540 DHDRIFQEFEQV
+540 DRIFQEFEQV

-579 GGDVQVRSAPG
+579 GGEVQVRSAPG

-595 MLSLPRSS
+595 ILSLPRSS
-603 PTVFGTE
+603 PPVSIGSDDHRSPGPAGTG
-610 DHARSSAPPGTQ
+610 D
-622 EGARTAERSQL
+622 AERSAERPQP
-633 SRSGSSGT
+633 SRASGT
-641 SASDDAGE
+641 AATEGGAGGE
-649 NTPPEVRAI
+649 DTPPEVRAI
-658 LDASMQATR
+658 LEASLEGTR
-667 ARSPRETGDDSERS
+667 TNVAREKEGDGQRS

>member
-1 MPAAHRRSGPNA
+1 
-13 PAFGFGKWWTA
+13 
-24 HDLRIWRP
+24 L
-32 IAGSDAGAC
+32 
-41 LHQRNAPH
+41 
-49 GATRIRPTVKR
+49 VKR

-83 LVYID
+83 LVFID
-88 RLLTR
+88 RLLAR
-93 EFREQGV
+93 EYREQGV

-110 ESHLHHRV
+110 ESHLEHRV
-118 ALLSGVT
+118 ALLNGVT
-125 SLIETASGGEANQDR
+125 SLIETSRSADVNEES
-140 VARFAQR
+140 VARFTRR
-147 VFEDLTDVRAVAYAD
+147 VFSDLADVRAVAYAD
-162 PRGIVRGVFPRDG
+162 ARGLVRAVFPRAG
-175 WARLRP
+175 WGRLRS

-199 FARDAAATRTMRIGP
+199 FMRAAAATRTMPLAPG
-214 TERGIVLV
+214 ERGVVLV
-222 QPVLRDRRITGYIV
+222 EPVLRDGRVTGYTTA
-236 GAISYPGLF
+236 AISYRPLF

-253 LGQFAYQI
+253 LGRFPYEI
-261 RDDSLRVIARSP
+261 RDDLLRVIARSP
-273 AFSDAFST
+273 AFTAAYTT
-281 IERRQVRLPGSHR
+281 IERRNVRLPGSHQ
-294 WVVDVAIPRVEPIVP
+294 WAVDVAIPRFQPLVP
-309 RLLNWLVGSLL
+309 RLLNWLVGLLL
-320 LLVIVLLVVREEAQS
+320 LLVVVLLVVREEAQS

-399 DGVYGELS
+399 DGVYGDLS
-407 APLRGVQDRIA
+407 GPLRGVHDRIA

-428 NDVLDLSKIEVGRMG
+428 NDVLDLSKIEVGRMA
-443 VEPQPVNLGSLVD
+443 VDPQPVNLGSLVD

-471 HVHVVVAR
+471 HVDVVVAR
-479 DVPDLRTDPGHVRQ
+479 DLPELHTDPGHVRQ
-493 ILLNLVANAV
+493 ILLNLVSNAV
-503 KFTEKGTI
+503 KFTERGTI
-511 TIVARRQDPDA
+511 TIVARRQEPDL

-527 IIVEDTG
+527 VVVEDTG
-534 IGIARD
+534 IGIARE

-572 RKLARLL
+572 RKLSRLL

-595 MLSLPRSS
+595 ILSLPRSS
-603 PTVFGTE
+603 PTV
-610 DHARSSAPPGTQ
+610 SI
-622 EGARTAERSQL
+622 
-633 SRSGSSGT
+633 
-641 SASDDAGE
+641 ASDEPRQAEADSLRSAGRE
-649 NTPPEVRAI
+649 AAPSQSSRATSSSMIGSDRVSEDTPPEVRAI
-658 LDASMQATR
+658 LDASLEVAR
-667 ARSPRETGDDSERS
+667 ANALREKERDIERS

>member
-1 MPAAHRRSGPNA
+1 M
-13 PAFGFGKWWTA
+13 
-24 HDLRIWRP
+24 
-32 IAGSDAGAC
+32 
-41 LHQRNAPH
+41 
-49 GATRIRPTVKR
+49 KR

-93 EFREQGV
+93 EYHEQGV

-110 ESHLHHRV
+110 ESHVEQRV
-118 ALLSGVT
+118 ALLNGAT
-125 SLIETASGGEANQDR
+125 SLIETAQTLEIGPR
-140 VARFAQR
+140 FTRFARR
-147 VFEDLTDVRAVAYAD
+147 VFNDLPDVRAVTYVNAQGVIRGAY
-162 PRGIVRGVFPRDG
+162 PERGWGV
-175 WARLRP
+175 LTT
-181 GANLRDSV
+181 GANLRGV
-189 DIASALDEAR
+189 TEVAAALDEAR
-199 FARDAAATRTMRIGP
+199 MGRTPTATRTIQLTP
-214 TERGIVLV
+214 AERGVVLV
-222 QPVLRDRRITGYIV
+222 EPVLRDGRVVGYIAA
-236 GAISYPGLF
+236 AISYSPLF

-253 LGQFAYQI
+253 LGRFAYQV

-273 AFSDAFST
+273 SFDAAFSS
-281 IERRQVRLPGSHR
+281 IERRQVRLPGTHD
-294 WVVDVAIPRVEPIVP
+294 WAVDVAIPRLQPLVP
-309 RLLNWLVGSLL
+309 RLLNWLIGSLL
-320 LLVIVLLVVREEAQS
+320 LLVVVLLVVREDAQS

-356 VRLEERSQQI
+356 VRLEERAQQI

-399 DGVYGELS
+399 DGVYGEMS
-407 APLRGVQDRIA
+407 EPLRGVHDRIA

-428 NDVLDLSKIEVGRMG
+428 NDVLDLSKIEVGRMA
-443 VEPQPVNLGSLVD
+443 VDPQPVNIGSVVD

-471 HVHVVVAR
+471 HVDVVVGR
-479 DVPDLRTDPGHVRQ
+479 DLPELRTDPGHVRQ

-503 KFTEKGTI
+503 KFTEKGTV
-511 TIVARRQDPDA
+511 TIVARRQDADQ

-527 IIVEDTG
+527 VIVEDTG
-534 IGIARD
+534 IGIAPE
-540 DHDRIFQEFEQV
+540 DHERIFQEFEQV

-579 GGDVQVRSAPG
+579 GGDVKVRSAPG

-595 MLSLPRSS
+595 ILSLPRSS
-603 PTVFGTE
+603 PTVSIAEEHRTPHVDLVRDAE
-610 DHARSSAPPGTQ
+610 PKDAR
-622 EGARTAERSQL
+622 ARTARA
-633 SRSGSSGT
+633 SGSAAIEMAEET
-641 SASDDAGE
+641 ED
-649 NTPPEVRAI
+649 TPSELRAI
-658 LDASMQATR
+658 LDASQDITR
-667 ARSPRETGDDSERS
+667 SSTERADGERS

>member
-1 MPAAHRRSGPNA
+1 
-13 PAFGFGKWWTA
+13 
-24 HDLRIWRP
+24 
-32 IAGSDAGAC
+32 
-41 LHQRNAPH
+41 
-49 GATRIRPTVKR
+49 VKR

-93 EFREQGV
+93 EYREQGV

-118 ALLSGVT
+118 GLLSGVS
-125 SLIETASGGEANQDR
+125 SLIETSSRGEISEDR
-140 VARFAQR
+140 LGRFARR
-147 VFEDLTDVRAVAYAD
+147 VFDGVPDVRAVAYAD
-162 PRGIVRGVFPRDG
+162 PTGRVRAVFPQDG

-181 GANLRDSV
+181 GTNLRDSV

-199 FARDAAATRTMRIGP
+199 FILDAAATRTVRIAP
-214 TERGIVLV
+214 AERGVVLV
-222 QPVLRDRRITGYIV
+222 EPVRRGGRISGYILA
-236 GAISYPGLF
+236 AISYPGLF

-253 LGQFAYQI
+253 LGRFAYQI
-261 RDDSLRVIARSP
+261 RDDSLHVIARSP
-273 AFSDAFST
+273 AFPNRYST

-294 WVVDVAIPRVEPIVP
+294 WAVDVAVPRMQPIVP

-320 LLVIVLLVVREEAQS
+320 LLVVVLLVVREEAQS

-356 VRLEERSQQI
+356 VRLEERAQQI

-388 NAIVGYNSLAR
+388 NAIVGYNALAR

-407 APLRGVQDRIA
+407 SPLRGVHDRIA

-428 NDVLDLSKIEVGRMG
+428 NDVLDLSKIEVGRMA
-443 VEPQPVNLGSLVD
+443 VEPQPVNIGALVD

-463 PMASAKRL
+463 PMATAKRL
-471 HVHVVVAR
+471 QVDVVVAR

-503 KFTEKGTI
+503 KFTERGTV
-511 TIVARRQDPDA
+511 TIVARRQDPDL

-527 IIVEDTG
+527 VIVEDTG
-534 IGIARD
+534 IGIARED
-540 DHDRIFQEFEQV
+540 QDRIFQEFEQV

-595 MLSLPRSS
+595 ILSLPRSS
-603 PTVFGTE
+603 QTVSIGSE
-610 DHARSSAPPGTQ
+610 DHRVANARDVERAVEQSQASRTASG
-622 EGARTAERSQL
+622 GAR
-633 SRSGSSGT
+633 
-641 SASDDAGE
+641 DDAVE

-658 LDASMQATR
+658 LDASLHSTR
-667 ARSPRETGDDSERS
+667 ANVARKKDGDAERS

>member
-1 MPAAHRRSGPNA
+1 
-13 PAFGFGKWWTA
+13 
-24 HDLRIWRP
+24 L
-32 IAGSDAGAC
+32 
-41 LHQRNAPH
+41 
-49 GATRIRPTVKR
+49 VKR

-83 LVYID
+83 LVFID
-88 RLLTR
+88 RLLAR
-93 EFREQGV
+93 EYREQGV

-110 ESHLHHRV
+110 ESHLEHRV
-118 ALLSGVT
+118 ALLNGVT
-125 SLIETASGGEANQDR
+125 SLIETSGTADVNEEG
-140 VARFAQR
+140 VARFTRR
-147 VFEDLTDVRAVAYAD
+147 VFSDLADVRAVAYAD
-162 PRGIVRGVFPRDG
+162 GRGFVRAVFPRAG
-175 WARLRP
+175 WGRLRS
-181 GANLRDSV
+181 GTNLRDSV

-199 FARDAAATRTMRIGP
+199 FTRVAAATRTMPVAPG
-214 TERGIVLV
+214 ERGVVLV
-222 QPVLRDRRITGYIV
+222 EPVLRDGRVTGYTTA
-236 GAISYPGLF
+236 AISYRPLF

-253 LGQFAYQI
+253 LGRFPYEI
-261 RDDSLRVIARSP
+261 RDDALRVIARSP
-273 AFSDAFST
+273 AFNTAYTT
-281 IERRQVRLPGSHR
+281 IERRNVRLPGSHQ
-294 WVVDVAIPRVEPIVP
+294 WAVDVAIPRFQPLVP

-320 LLVIVLLVVREEAQS
+320 LLVVVLLVVREEAQS

-399 DGVYGELS
+399 DGVYGDLS
-407 APLRGVQDRIA
+407 GPLRGVHDRIA

-428 NDVLDLSKIEVGRMG
+428 NDVLDLSKIEVGRMA
-443 VEPQPVNLGSLVD
+443 VDPQSVNLGSLVD

-463 PMASAKRL
+463 PMATAKRL
-471 HVHVVVAR
+471 HVDVVVAR
-479 DVPDLRTDPGHVRQ
+479 DLPELHTDPGHVRQ
-493 ILLNLVANAV
+493 ILLNLVSNAV
-503 KFTEKGTI
+503 KFTERGTI
-511 TIVARRQDPDA
+511 TIVARRQEPDL

-527 IIVEDTG
+527 VVVEDTG
-534 IGIARD
+534 IGIARE

-572 RKLARLL
+572 RKLSRLL

-595 MLSLPRSS
+595 ILSLPRSS
-603 PTVFGTE
+603 PTV
-610 DHARSSAPPGTQ
+610 SI
-622 EGARTAERSQL
+622 
-633 SRSGSSGT
+633 
-641 SASDDAGE
+641 ASDEPRQADGDSLGRGGRDAAPSESSRVASSSMIGSDRVSE
-649 NTPPEVRAI
+649 DTPPEVRAI
-658 LDASMQATR
+658 LDASLEVAR
-667 ARSPRETGDDSERS
+667 ANALREKERDIERS

>member
-1 MPAAHRRSGPNA
+1 M
-13 PAFGFGKWWTA
+13 
-24 HDLRIWRP
+24 
-32 IAGSDAGAC
+32 
-41 LHQRNAPH
+41 
-49 GATRIRPTVKR
+49 KR

-93 EFREQGV
+93 EFREEGV

-118 ALLSGVT
+118 ALLSGVS
-125 SLIETASGGEANQDR
+125 SLIETSSNPIVNVDR
-140 VARFAQR
+140 VGRFTRR
-147 VFEDLTDVRAVAYAD
+147 VFEDLTEVRGVAYTD
-162 PRGIVRGVFPRDG
+162 VNGIVRAAFPRDG
-175 WARLRP
+175 WIRLRP
-181 GANLRDSV
+181 GTNLRDSV
-189 DIASALDEAR
+189 DVASTLDEAR
-199 FARDAAATRTMRIGP
+199 FSRDAAASRTVRLSP
-214 TERGIVLV
+214 TERGIVLAEPL
-222 QPVLRDRRITGYIV
+222 QRDGRITGYIV

-253 LGQFAYQI
+253 LGRFAYQI
-261 RDDSLRVIARSP
+261 RDDSSRVIARSP
-273 AFSDAFST
+273 DFSTTYST

-294 WVVDVAIPRVEPIVP
+294 WTVDVAIPKLQPLVP

-320 LLVIVLLVVREEAQS
+320 LLVVVLLVVREEAQS

-356 VRLEERSQQI
+356 VRLEERAQQI

-399 DGVYGELS
+399 DGVYGEL
-407 APLRGVQDRIA
+407 ALPLRGVHDRIA

-428 NDVLDLSKIEVGRMG
+428 NDVLDLSKIEVGRMA
-443 VEPQPVNLGSLVD
+443 VDSQRVNVGALVD

-463 PMASAKRL
+463 PMATAKRL
-471 HVHVVVAR
+471 HVDVVVAR
-479 DVPDLRTDPGHVRQ
+479 DIPELLTDPGHVRQ

-503 KFTEKGTI
+503 KFTERGTI
-511 TIVARRQDPDA
+511 TIVARRQEPDL

-527 IIVEDTG
+527 VIVEDTG
-534 IGIARD
+534 IGIAPE
-540 DHDRIFQEFEQV
+540 DHERIFQEFEQV

-579 GGDVQVRSAPG
+579 GGDVQVRSARG

-595 MLSLPRSS
+595 ILALPRSS
-603 PTVFGTE
+603 PTVSIRAD
-610 DHARSSAPPGTQ
+610 DHRPSESGS
-622 EGARTAERSQL
+622 GVDDERSADRPQA
-633 SRSGSSGT
+633 SRSTASG
-641 SASDDAGE
+641 AAHDPARADE
-649 NTPPEVRAI
+649 DTPPEVRAI
-658 LDASMQATR
+658 LDASLRATR
-667 ARSPRETGDDSERS
+667 ANIARQEGGDSDRS